1 MSFDLNNAVAKWR
14 RHIARKL
21 DAQRSTLEPG
31 DIDELEC
38 HLRDSIDELVAAGHS
53 ADAAFNIAAQR
64 IASGFEE
71 AADAYRFR
79 SAQVEPVGRWRSA
92 AWVPTMLPGTIKVM
106 LRNFKR
112 QPGFSAINIAG
123 LTLGIACCLIISLYI
138 IDEFS
143 FDTFHE
149 KSDRIYRVDQTN
161 VWADF
166 VGRFSS
172 TGPGVAPTLASHLP
186 EIETYV
192 RVNNPAD
199 WLVAI
204 VDDARG
210 EAPAPSDPRFFEEP
224 RVLMADSTFFDV
236 FTFEFV
242 EGTAESALVAP
253 YSLVITESTRE
264 KYFGDQRALGRMVRV
279 GNPGNEERYQITGV
293 IADVPRNAHFTFDL
307 LASLSSHAGLRQ
319 RPDAWVWTVFVT
331 YVVLEEGAS
340 INTVRAKLDDAV
352 ADEANARLFSAFG
365 TDAAGL
371 AASGREWRMFFTPLT
386 DIHLRANDAG
396 NRIGVVSDIL
406 YIYVFA
412 TVAVLII
419 VLASI
424 NFMNLS
430 SARSVHRSKEVGIR
444 KALGS
449 RRSGLV
455 GQFLVEAIAF
465 SLVALVLALTIA
477 SFALEPF
484 NELSGKHLT
493 LGALWRP
500 QTLIATT
507 LFAIAVGFV
516 SGLYPALY
524 LSSFN
529 PIDALRRGPQASARR
544 LSLPGLRTVLVGF
557 QFVISILL
565 IACSLVIQKQLH
577 YVQTKNL
584 GFDRENVFVVGNVE
598 RLGGQTDAFRERLA
612 GMPGVVGAAR
622 SNAVPPRVW
631 YEDFATVDGAGGA
644 EIAMNSMAVDD
655 RFISTLGFE
664 LLAGRAFDEASGANE
679 RYVVLNESA
688 VRQLPWPDAVRQAEN
703 FPLGQSVEWAGGD
716 GSWEIVGVVRDFNIA
731 SLRQEIQPLAIFH
744 ESAAIW
750 QGPNRFLAVRLTG
763 DGTAATVIRSIQRE
777 WQTFAGALPFE
788 YTFLEEDLAQQYEAE
803 VRVGTVVN
811 VFTAFAIFIALLGL
825 FALVSFSIERKT
837 REIGVRKVLGAS
849 ASSIVL
855 LLSREMTR
863 LVLVA
868 VVVALPAAW
877 FLMDNWLQDFRYRI
891 ELGPGVFVLAAIITL
906 LLAWAALGYQTIKA
920 SLQNPVLSLRSE

>member
-1 MSFDLNNAVAKWR
+1 MPFDLDNAVAEWR
-14 RHIARKL
+14 HHIMRQL
-21 DAQRSTLEPG
+21 DAQHSTLEPG
-31 DIDELEC
+31 DVDELEC
-38 HLRDSIDELVAAGHS
+38 HLRDAIDALIAAGH
-53 ADAAFNIAAQR
+53 ARDAAFDIAAKR
-64 IASGFEE
+64 IDHGFDE
-71 AADAYRFR
+71 AADEYRFR
-79 SAQVEPVGRWRSA
+79 SAHVDPVGRWRSA
-92 AWVPTMLPGTIKVM
+92 AWVPTMLPGTVKVM

-112 QPGFSAINIAG
+112 KPGFSAINIVG
-123 LTLGIACCLIISLYI
+123 LALGIACCLIIALYI
-138 IDEFS
+138 VDEFS

-149 KSDRIYRVDQTN
+149 KADRTYRVDQTN

-166 VGRFSS
+166 VGRSSS
-172 TGPGVAPTLASHLP
+172 TGPGVAPTLASRIP

-192 RVNNPAD
+192 RVNNPPD
-199 WLVAI
+199 WLVTV
-204 VDDARG
+204 VDDATD
-210 EAPAPSDPRFFEEP
+210 ESPATPDPLFFEEP

-236 FTFEFV
+236 FSFEFI
-242 EGTAESALVAP
+242 EGTPASALVAP
-253 YSLVITESTRE
+253 YSLVITESTRG
-264 KYFGDQRALGRMVRV
+264 KYFGDKSALGRSVRV
-279 GNPGNEERYQITGV
+279 GNPGAEERYQITGV

-340 INTVRAKLDDAV
+340 IKTVRPKLDDAV
-352 ADEANARLFSAFG
+352 ADEANAKLFAAFG

-371 AASGREWRMFFTPLT
+371 AASGKEWQMFFTPLT
-386 DIHLRANDAG
+386 DIHLRANEAG
-396 NRIGVVSDIL
+396 NRIGVVSNIL

-449 RRSGLV
+449 RRSELI
-455 GQFLVEAIAF
+455 GQFLVEAISF
-465 SLVALVLALTIA
+465 SLVALILALAIA
-477 SFALEPF
+477 SFVLEPF

-500 QTLIATT
+500 QTVLATT

-529 PIDALRRGPQASARR
+529 PIDALRRGSQASTRR
-544 LSLPGLRTVLVGF
+544 LSFPGVRTLLVGF

-584 GFDRENVFVVGNVE
+584 GFDRENVLVVGNVE
-598 RLGGQTDAFRERLA
+598 KLGGQTDAFRERLT
-612 GMPGVVGAAR
+612 GVPGVIGVAR

-655 RFISTLGFE
+655 RFIRTLGFE
-664 LLAGRAFDEASGANE
+664 LIAGQAFDDATGAND
-679 RYVVLNESA
+679 RYIVLNESA

-703 FPLGQSVEWAGGD
+703 FPLGQSVDWAGGD
-716 GSWEIVGVVRDFNIA
+716 GAWEIVGVVRDFNIS
-731 SLRQEIQPLAIFH
+731 SLREEIQPLAIFH

-750 QGPNRFLAVRLTG
+750 QGPNRFLAVRLSG
-763 DGTAATVIRSIQRE
+763 NGAAPTAVRGIQRAWE
-777 WQTFAGALPFE
+777 TFAGALPFE
-788 YTFLEEDLAQQYEAE
+788 YTFLEADLADQYEAE
-803 VRVGTVVN
+803 IRVGTVVN
-811 VFTAFAIFIALLGL
+811 VFTALAIFIALLGL
-825 FALVSFSIERKT
+825 FALVSFSIEQKT

-855 LLSREMTR
+855 LLSRDMTR
-863 LVLVA
+863 LILVA
-868 VVVALPAAW
+868 VVIAVPVAW
-877 FLMDNWLQDFRYRI
+877 FLMDRWLQDFRYRI
-891 ELGPGVFVLAAIITL
+891 ELGPGVFVVAGIITL
-906 LLAWAALGYQTIKA
+906 LLAWVALGYQTIKA
-920 SLQNPVLSLRSE
+920 SRQNPVLSLRSE